1 MNDGLVK
8 RAVKQG
14 AKSQPVEHGHGHGAK
29 RARKNAF
36 QFTPALMDDALE
48 RARHQRIKDDIKAYA
63 ARKRSS

>member
-8 RAVKQG
+8 RAVRQG
-14 AKSQPVEHGHGHGAK
+14 AKSRPVENGRGGK

-36 QFTPALMDDALE
+36 QFTPDLMADTLE
-48 RARHQRIKDDIKAYA
+48 RARQKRLNDDIKAYA